1 MGRPPR
7 FRNEIEVA
15 VAQRP
20 WPETCIIFTGRRQPN
35 GYGRVSENGTY
46 VGCRQPP
53 ALRWRPVLAGGHP
66 WLT

>member
-20 WPETCIIFTGRRQPN
+20 WPETCIIFIGRRQPN
-35 GYGRVSENGTY
+35 GYGRVSENGTSWDADSRLLCDG
-46 VGCRQPP
+46 VPFWPEDTRG
-53 ALRWRPVLAGGHP
+53 
-66 WLT
+66 